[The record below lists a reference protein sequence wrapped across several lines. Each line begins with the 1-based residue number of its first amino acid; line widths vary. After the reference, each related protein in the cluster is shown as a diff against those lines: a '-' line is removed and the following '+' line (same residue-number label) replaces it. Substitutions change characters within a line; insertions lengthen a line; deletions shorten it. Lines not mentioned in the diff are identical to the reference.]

1 MKSISP
7 QRWNEIESILDE
19 ALEVAPEEQI
29 SVVDRLCADDED
41 LRASVLS
48 LLRAGEKV
56 SDFLEE
62 PERKKFEHAL
72 IELAAREV
80 EEDDEETDPNINRT
94 VGPYRLIR
102 RLGRGGMGQVYLGVR
117 ADDTFDKFVAIKLIR
132 RGMDTEEILQRFR
145 TERRILASLVHP
157 NIARLLDGGATED
170 GLSYFVM
177 DFVDG
182 KTITEFADEHRLS
195 VKDRLDLFQKV
206 CSAVHYAHQN
216 LIVHRDLKP
225 SNILVTTNG
234 EVKLLD
240 FGIAKFLRPEEEDFT
255 VPITRP
261 EVRIMTPEYASPE
274 QARGD
279 VITTA
284 SDVYQLGILL
294 YELLTGGRPYH
305 FATERKAE
313 IEKIICETE
322 PERPSTAITRLSTDE
337 DAELDV
343 SEMRGTPIERLRKQL
358 SGDLDRIVLMALR
371 KDADRRYQSADQ
383 FLEDIQRYLTG
394 LPVHAQSDTWVY
406 RLDKFVRRH
415 KIGVAS
421 STVVALLLV
430 AVSFLALRSAI
441 TTARQNTEIQIALEK
456 KNQVTDLMIGIFEV
470 SDPEISRGQDV
481 TARELLDRSAERI
494 ERELADQPDV
504 QAAMLHAIGTV
515 YLKIGL
521 SAEAKPMLERAL
533 EMQREIYRDQD
544 SDELAQTVY
553 DLATWYEE
561 QGEEEIS
568 EELHLESLA
577 MRRRLYEAPNAAIA
591 QSMHELGVVYY
602 ELTGD
607 NDEAERLWSAALDMR
622 LTLEGPESRDISE
635 TMVNLA
641 VVLQDKGDFDGA
653 EDNYRTGLAMQRKL
667 LGDDHPF
674 VATTL
679 YNLGS
684 LLFDRGSFAEAK
696 LYVRESLDLRTT
708 LYGQEHRLVANGMN
722 MLGQILY
729 RTDNLVEAEFL
740 LRRALAL
747 HQVNYGQVHPRVGR
761 DMQILARV
769 LAKGGNE
776 DEASELF
783 GSALFVFGEFF
794 PNGHW
799 LLAETQVDLA
809 KLRLEQNRLADAE
822 EILRSSITLYTDLYG
837 AESDDV
843 IETGLLLGICL
854 TQVGEFDEAEHL
866 ITKAIAHYEA
876 DSGLSEESL
885 IEARAAL
892 DEWVRTSGRSRPTG
906 S

>member
-1 MKSISP
+1 MKDISP
-7 QRWNEIESILDE
+7 QRWSEIESILDE
-19 ALEVAPEEQI
+19 ALEVAPDEQI
-29 SVVDRLCADDED
+29 SVVDRLCADDEE
-41 LRASVLS
+41 LRSSVMS
-48 LLRAGEKV
+48 LLKAGEKV

-62 PERKKFEHAL
+62 PERKKFEQAL
-72 IELAAREV
+72 VELAANDAND
-80 EEDDEETDPNINRT
+80 DDEETDPNLNRT

-117 ADDTFDKFVAIKLIR
+117 ADDTFDKFVAVKIIR

-182 KTITEFADEHRLS
+182 ETITEFADEHRLS
-195 VKDRLDLFQKV
+195 VQDRLDLFQKV

-225 SNILVTTNG
+225 SNILVTADG

-240 FGIAKFLRPEEEDFT
+240 FGIAKFLRPEDEDFT
-255 VPITRP
+255 VPITRTD
-261 EVRIMTPEYASPE
+261 VRIMTPEYASPE

-294 YELLTGGRPYH
+294 YELLTGGRPYN

-322 PERPSTAITRLSTDE
+322 PERPSTAITHVTPAD
-337 DAELDV
+337 DVELDV

-371 KDADRRYQSADQ
+371 KEADRRYQSADQ
-383 FLEDIQRYLTG
+383 FLEDIQRYLNG
-394 LPVHAQSDTWVY
+394 LPVQAQRDTWVY
-406 RLDKFVRRH
+406 RSGKFIRRH
-415 KIGVAS
+415 KIGVAAS
-421 STVVALLLV
+421 IAVAVLLV
-430 AVSFLALRSAI
+430 AVSVLALRSAI
-441 TTARQNTEIQIALEK
+441 TTARQNREIQIALEK
-456 KNQVTDLMIGIFEV
+456 KNQITDLMIDIFEV
-470 SDPEISRGQDV
+470 SDPEISRGQDI

-494 ERELADQPDV
+494 ERELADHPDV

-521 SAEAKPMLERAL
+521 SEKSKPMLDRAL
-533 EMQREIYRDQD
+533 MMQREIYGDTD
-544 SDELAQTVY
+544 SDELAQTIY

-561 QGEEEIS
+561 QGEDEIS
-568 EELHLESLA
+568 EELHLEALA
-577 MRRRLYEAPNAAIA
+577 MRERLYEAPNAAIA
-591 QSMHELGVVYY
+591 QSLHELGVVYY
-602 ELTGD
+602 ELTGN
-607 NDEAERLWSAALDMR
+607 NDEAERLWRAALDMR
-622 LTLEGPESRDISE
+622 LALEGPESRDISE

-653 EDNYRTGLAMQRKL
+653 EQYYRKALAMQRKL

-684 LLFDRGSFAEAK
+684 LLFDMGSFAEAE
-696 LYVRESLDLRTT
+696 LYVREALDLRTT
-708 LYGQEHRLVANGMN
+708 LYGQDHRLVANGMN

-729 RTDNLVEAEFL
+729 NTDDLVEAESL
-740 LRRALAL
+740 LRRALRL
-747 HQVNYGQVHPRVGR
+747 HQADYGQIHPRVGR

-769 LAKGGNE
+769 LGKRGNE
-776 DEASELF
+776 EEAAELL
-783 GSALFVFGEFF
+783 GSAIKVFGEFF

-799 LLAETQVDLA
+799 LLAESQVDLA
-809 KLRLEQNRLADAE
+809 KLRLGRNRLSEAE
-822 EILRSSITLYTDLYG
+822 ELLRSSTLLYTDLYG
-837 AESDDV
+837 EDSKESVD
-843 IETGLLLGICL
+843 TGLLLGISL
-854 TQVGEFDEAEHL
+854 ARAGDFDEAEDL
-866 ITKAIAHYEA
+866 ITASIAYY
-876 DSGLSEESL
+876 DSNPESFNEEST
-885 IEARAAL
+885 EARQAL
-892 DEWVRTSGRSRPTG
+892 DEWVRLSGRSRPAG